1 MHLWPTLKIR
11 DSFKQAYL
19 CKLEW
24 NLDRIKRSKQRT
36 SSASDQPLLLADSKS
51 QAQEEGPG
59 RSASQLLTKLLAFAA
74 DLFVILT
81 CCCCCCCRAACDDRE
96 EN

>member
-24 NLDRIKRSKQRT
+24 NLERIKRSKQPT
-36 SSASDQPLLLADSKS
+36 SSASDQPLLLAASKS
-51 QAQEEGPG
+51 QSQEEGPG
-59 RSASQLLTKLLAFAA
+59 HSASKLLTDLLAFAG
-74 DLFVILT
+74 DLLVILT
-81 CCCCCCCRAACDDRE
+81 CCLCCRAELLLHGAVS
-96 EN
+96 